1 MDIVPLLIMDCRL
14 QKMTII
20 CGNLKQKVRFLV
32 ILSAKEEIILVLDT
46 QVAGL
51 TLTSLDSLVICLTH
65 NTAQSLWQ
73 SLDTCEMYM
82 IFDFEE
88 RSLQDALSSQ
98 N

>member
-46 QVAGL
+46 KVAGL
-51 TLTSLDSLVICLTH
+51 TLPSLDSLVICLTH
-65 NTAQSLWQ
+65 NTAQSLW
-73 SLDTCEMYM
+73 
-82 IFDFEE
+82 
-88 RSLQDALSSQ
+88 
-98 N
+98 